1 MASIVWDPAGQ
12 KLYETGV
19 DQGVLYLQN
28 ADGTYGVGEGWNGLT
43 NVTETPSGA
52 EETKLYA
59 NNKKYLAMRSAEDVG
74 GTIQAY
80 TYPKSWEECDG
91 SKTLAPGVHVT
102 QQARR
107 AFGLTYRTRVGN
119 DVKGDDYGYKLHLIY
134 NATVSPSERA
144 YATINDSPEAIQ
156 FSWEFATT
164 PVDIPK
170 TIGDFR
176 PTSCVT
182 INSTELTEAADEAK
196 LKALEDMLYG
206 TENTDPS
213 LPSIAEVYDMFKV
226 ASEGGDDTPVTPTY
240 TYTAVGNDATFD
252 ENETYYVLNN
262 GEYEVDADVTAL
274 NFDEKKSTLYTR
286 DAQLAG

>member
-1 MASIVWDPAGQ
+1 MAILVWDPAGQ

-19 DQGVLYLQN
+19 DQGVLYLQKP
-28 ADGTYGVGEGWNGLT
+28 DGTYGIGEAWNGLT

-59 NNKKYLAMRSAEDVG
+59 NNKKYLAMRSAEDLG

-91 SKTLAPGVHVT
+91 SKEIATGVHIS
-102 QQARR
+102 QQSRS
-107 AFGLTYRTRVGN
+107 AFGMTYRTRVGN

-164 PVDIPK
+164 PVEIPK
-170 TIGDFR
+170 TIGDYR
-176 PTSCVT
+176 PTSCLT
-182 INSTELTEAADEAK
+182 INSTELTTTEAQAA
-196 LKALEDMLYG
+196 LKTLEDKLYG
-206 TENTDPS
+206 TENTDAT
-213 LPSIAEVYDMFKV
+213 LPSPGEVYEIFG
-226 ASEGGDDTPVTPTY
+226 SLTEGNDDNGDTP
-240 TYTAVGNDATFD
+240 
-252 ENETYYVLNN
+252 
-262 GEYEVDADVTAL
+262 
-274 NFDEKKSTLYTR
+274 
-286 DAQLAG
+286 AQG

>member
-91 SKTLAPGVHVT
+91 SKEIATGVHIT

-176 PTSCVT
+176 PTSCLT
-182 INSTELTEAADEAK
+182 INSTELTTEEGKAN

-206 TENTDPS
+206 TENTDPK
-213 LPSIAEVYDMFKV
+213 LPSIAEVYALFGAD
-226 ASEGGDDTPVTPTY
+226 SEGGDDQSDTPTY
-240 TYTAVGNDATFD
+240 TYTPVANDATFD
-252 ENETYYVLNN
+252 ENTTYYVENN
-262 GEYEVDADVTAL
+262 GTYEEATDVTSL

-286 DAQLAG
+286 DDQPAG